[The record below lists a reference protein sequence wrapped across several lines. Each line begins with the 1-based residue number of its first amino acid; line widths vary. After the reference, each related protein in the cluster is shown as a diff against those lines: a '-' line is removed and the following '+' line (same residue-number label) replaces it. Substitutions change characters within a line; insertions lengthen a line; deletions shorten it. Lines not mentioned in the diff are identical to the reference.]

1 MKNIS
6 TYTAYNESK
15 KIKQFG
21 YTGNFYLTDANEYI
35 SDKFRTDFVGKHGGD
50 FFDFVVNNIKRT
62 VDQIDGEYVTRI
74 MIEGTFETDLDYD
87 RDTLTNMLMEYVGDV
102 VESYTKKYPQE
113 FNIEYY
119 RIVRVK
125 KEFLYK

>member
-1 MKNIS
+1 MNL
-6 TYTAYNESK
+6 

-21 YTGNFYLTDANEYI
+21 YTGNFYLTDVNEYI
-35 SDKFRTDFVGKHGGD
+35 SNNFRNDFIGKHGGD

-113 FNIEYY
+113 FNIESY